1 MCERCEMLPPGVELL
16 HDTQQD
22 QLAAKRRYKRQQR
35 ILDLLALME
44 NPDALPPQDAM
55 RIGQEILALLAEV
68 DDDPHMTAAHTA
80 AGGLPRLRRGARP
93 NFKIFN

>member
-68 DDDPHMTAAHTA
+68 DDDPHMTATT
-80 AGGLPRLRRGARP
+80 GLPRLRRGARP
-93 NFKIFN
+93 NFRTFN

>member
-16 HDTQQD
+16 HDLQED
-22 QLAAKRRYKRQQR
+22 QRAAKQRYKRQQR

-68 DDDPHMTAAHTA
+68 DDDPHMTATHTA
-80 AGGLPRLRRGARP
+80 SGGLPRLRRGAKPHFRS
-93 NFKIFN
+93 FS